1 MAKKSRQTFRKRQR
15 EQAKKQKAKDKS
27 DKRQAKKTDGL
38 PGDADGEEKVV
49 DPDEAK
55 TRTVKGMKV
64 IVRHSE

>member
-15 EQAKKQKAKDKS
+15 EQAKKQKAKDKAA
-27 DKRQAKKTDGL
+27 KRQAKKTDGQ
-38 PGDADGEEKVV
+38 PGADGEEQDV
-49 DPDEAK
+49 DPDEPN

>member
-15 EQAKKQKAKDKS
+15 EQAKKQKAKDKA

-38 PGDADGEEKVV
+38 PV
-49 DPDEAK
+49 DPDAADKEEDPDEPN